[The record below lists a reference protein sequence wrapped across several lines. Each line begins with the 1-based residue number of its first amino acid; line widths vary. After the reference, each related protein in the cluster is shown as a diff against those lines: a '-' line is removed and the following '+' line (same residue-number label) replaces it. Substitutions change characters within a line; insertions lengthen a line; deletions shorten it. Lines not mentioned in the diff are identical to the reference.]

1 MRLLSNGGI
10 INNNCVCIIYM
21 TDTFRSI
28 FNSRSKVAPAP
39 TPTKPEAFKYI
50 LVWTGPVMEPA
61 EAKSFEIRETT
72 REEQDHLNYISK
84 NGITTQN
91 QKFIGDLKPD
101 NRAGTEN
108 VYQYYKVDHNEKGFT
123 TANINESYFVSS
135 DTDPDVQKD
144 MLKKYKTSLNNEKRE
159 RLNPSNGGGK
169 KTKRRTSKRRKTVS
183 NKKNKR
189 A

>member
-1 MRLLSNGGI
+1 
-10 INNNCVCIIYM
+10 M
-21 TDTFRSI
+21 TGSIRSI
-28 FNSRSKVAPAP
+28 FIRRPKVAPTP
-39 TPTKPEAFKYI
+39 TSTKPEAFKYI

-135 DTDPDVQKD
+135 DQNPDVQNG
-144 MLKKYKTSLNNEKRE
+144 MLTKYKEALVEQKQRSLNK
-159 RLNPSNGGGK
+159 GGK
-169 KTKRRTSKRRKTVS
+169 KTKRRISKRRKTVS
-183 NKKNKR
+183 NKKNRR